1 MNQNSAPS
9 GYGIAA
15 LALVASWF
23 VLCAPW
29 LFGDVSIP
37 YDAKAHFQAQVQFLA
52 NALHTG
58 QSPFWN
64 PYVFAGSP
72 QIADP
77 QSMILSPAV
86 LIAIFDPTPSF
97 QLVDGFTFGLMAFG
111 GFSILMLF
119 RDRGWHPAGAIV
131 AALGFA
137 FGASA
142 AWRIQHIGQV
152 QSFAFFAM
160 ALWLLAR
167 ALDRQSI
174 RWGIAAGAAT
184 GLMIVEP
191 DQVAFLA
198 ALVLAGFV
206 FHHWVDGDGR
216 AKRLAESVRPLLAAG
231 LVCFVIAA
239 LPLLMTVLFVMSSS
253 RPSIEF
259 HEATRGSLHP
269 ASLLTLLF
277 SDLYGAFD
285 KAVRYW
291 GPFSPTWN
299 PNEITLSQN
308 MSQLYIGALPIALII
323 GLGFSRRLL
332 LAREI
337 RFYTAATLFV
347 ILYALGSNTPFYR
360 LLYEVVPGV
369 SLFRRPAD
377 ATFLIGGLMAIL
389 GGYLVHRWVTDTALA
404 EQRRASIR
412 FKVSVLLALCATALA
427 IAASQGRVEVAIRPI
442 VMSLAWLTA
451 SVTTLMLVTRLPY
464 RPTWAMVAALA
475 VVLTADLA
483 FNNGPNEST
492 ALPRKNFAMLDPD
505 KPNET
510 IRIIKS
516 LAHQPPGSPRRDRV
530 ELAGLGFDWPNAAM
544 VHGFDHTLGYN
555 PLRLADFSRAVG
567 AGDSIIGPDQRTF
580 TALFPSY
587 HSRLANLLGL
597 RYIVSPIPVD
607 KIDHHMKPTD
617 LRFMART
624 QDGYLYE
631 NTEAL
636 PRVLFVHNWQ
646 IADFGRII
654 RDGKWPPADPRYTV
668 LLDQRPNLPLMTT
681 SLETPEEWKPPSVHI
696 QRYENTVIDIE
707 VDTVESGFV
716 VLNDVWHPWWFATI
730 DGRPAKI
737 HKANV
742 LFRAVI
748 VGPGRHKIRFEFA
761 PVAGALQELRSKLA
775 AYRNDSQPAA
785 PQVGEPGDPLASL
798 HVF

>member
-1 MNQNSAPS
+1 MNHNSAPS

-15 LALVASWF
+15 LALLASWV

-52 NALHTG
+52 NALHSG

-64 PYVFAGSP
+64 PHVFAGSP

-77 QSMILSPAV
+77 QSLILSPAV
-86 LIAIFDPTPSF
+86 LVALIDPTPSF
-97 QLVDGFTFGLMAFG
+97 QLVDGFTFGLLALG
-111 GFSILMLF
+111 GLSILMLF

-152 QSFAFFAM
+152 QSFAFFAI
-160 ALWLLAR
+160 ALWMLAR
-167 ALDRQSI
+167 TLDRQSI
-174 RWGIAAGAAT
+174 RWGIGTGAIT
-184 GLMIVEP
+184 GLMIAEP

-198 ALVLAGFV
+198 ALVLVGFV
-206 FHHWVDGDGR
+206 LSHWLDGDGR
-216 AKRLAESVRPLLAAG
+216 RLRFTASIRPLLAVGVTCIA
-231 LVCFVIAA
+231 IAA
-239 LPLLMTVLFVMSSS
+239 LPLLMTILFVLSSS

-259 HEATRGSLHP
+259 SEATRGSLHP
-269 ASLLTLLF
+269 ASLLTLVF
-277 SDLYGAFD
+277 ADLYGAFD
-285 KAVRYW
+285 TAVRYW
-291 GPFSPTWN
+291 GPFSPSWN

-337 RFYTAATLFV
+337 RFYTAATVLV

-360 LLYEVVPGV
+360 LLYEVLPGV

-377 ATFLIGGLMAIL
+377 ATFMMGGLLAIL
-389 GGYLVHRWVTDTALA
+389 GGYLVHRWVTDTALS
-404 EQRRASIR
+404 EHGRASIR
-412 FKVSVLLALCATALA
+412 FKLSMLIALSGVA
-427 IAASQGRVEVAIRPI
+427 IGVAASQGMVDVAIRPI
-442 VMSLAWLTA
+442 VISLSWLAA
-451 SVTTLMLVTRLPY
+451 SVATLLLVTRLPY
-464 RPTWAMVAALA
+464 RAEWAMVIALA
-475 VVLTADLA
+475 GVLTADLA
-483 FNNGPNEST
+483 LNNGPNEST
-492 ALPRKNFAMLDPD
+492 ALPRKNFTMLDPD
-505 KPNET
+505 APNET

-516 LAHQPPGSPRRDRV
+516 LSKQPPGSTRRDRV

-555 PLRLADFSRAVG
+555 PLRLADFTRAVG
-567 AGDSIIGPDQRTF
+567 AEDSIIGPNQRKF
-580 TALFPSY
+580 TPLFPSY
-587 HSRLANLLGL
+587 HCRLANLLGL

-607 KIDHHMKPTD
+607 KIDHRMKPTD

-624 QDGYLYE
+624 ADGYVYE
-631 NTEAL
+631 NTDAL

-646 IADFGRII
+646 IADFGRIM
-654 RDGKWPPADPRYTV
+654 RDGKWPLADPRYTV
-668 LLDQRPNLPLMTT
+668 LLDQRPTVPLSA
-681 SLETPEEWKPPSVHI
+681 SLEAPEEWKPPIVRI
-696 QRYENTVIDIE
+696 VRYENTVIDIE
-707 VDTVESGFV
+707 VDAAESGFV

-730 DGRPAKI
+730 DGSPAKV

-748 VGPGRHKIRFEFA
+748 VGPGRHQVRFEFA

-775 AYRNDSQPAA
+775 GYRSDGA
-785 PQVGEPGDPLASL
+785 PVKSPPDEPSDEMAEL
-798 HVF
+798 HAF

>member
-1 MNQNSAPS
+1 VNHDSAPS

-15 LALVASWF
+15 LALVASWI

-52 NALHTG
+52 NALHSG

-64 PYVFAGSP
+64 PHVFAGSP

-77 QSMILSPAV
+77 QSLVLSPAV
-86 LIAIFDPTPSF
+86 LVALLDPTPSF
-97 QLVDGFTFGLMAFG
+97 QLVDGFTFGLMALG

-142 AWRIQHIGQV
+142 AWRIQHVGQV
-152 QSFAFFAM
+152 QSFAFFAI

-167 ALDRQSI
+167 TIDRRSP
-174 RWGIAAGAAT
+174 RWGMAAGAAA
-184 GLMIVEP
+184 GLMIVEQ

-198 ALVLAGFV
+198 ALVLAGLV
-206 FHHWVDGDGR
+206 LNHWIDGDR
-216 AKRLAESVRPLLAAG
+216 RKARLAASVRPLLAAG
-231 LVCFVIAA
+231 VTCFVIAA
-239 LPLLMTVLFVMSSS
+239 LPLLMTVLFVLSSS

-259 HEATRGSLHP
+259 TEATRGSLHP

-277 SDLYGAFD
+277 SDLYGAYD
-285 KAVRYW
+285 EAVRYW
-291 GPFSPTWN
+291 GPFSPSWN

-308 MSQLYIGALPIALII
+308 MSQLYIGALPIALIL
-323 GLGFSRRLL
+323 GLGFSRRLVF
-332 LAREI
+332 AREI
-337 RFYTAATLFV
+337 RFYTIATLLV
-347 ILYALGSNTPFYR
+347 ILYALGANTPFYR
-360 LLYEVVPGV
+360 LVYEVVPGV
-369 SLFRRPAD
+369 ALFRRPAD
-377 ATFLIGGLMAIL
+377 ATFLMGGLMAIL
-389 GGYLVHRWVTDTALA
+389 GGYLVHRWVTDAAPAVHGRALVHLKG
-404 EQRRASIR
+404 SLLL
-412 FKVSVLLALCATALA
+412 VLLAAALA
-427 IAASQGRVEVAIRPI
+427 VAASQGKIDVAIRPI
-442 VMSLAWLTA
+442 AISLAWLAA
-451 SVTTLMLVTRLPY
+451 SIGTLLLVTRLSY
-464 RPTWAMVAALA
+464 RPTWAMVSALA

-483 FNNGPNEST
+483 LNNGPNEST
-492 ALPRKNFAMLDPD
+492 ALPRKNFTMLDPD
-505 KPNET
+505 APNET
-510 IRIIKS
+510 IRIIKALS
-516 LAHQPPGSPRRDRV
+516 KQPLGSPRRDRV
-530 ELAGLGFDWPNAAM
+530 ELAGLGFDWPNAPM
-544 VHGFDHTLGYN
+544 VHGLDHTLGYN
-555 PLRLADFSRAVG
+555 PLRLADFTRAVG
-567 AGDSIIGPDQRTF
+567 AEDSIIGPNQRRF

-587 HSRLANLLGL
+587 RCRLANLLGL

-607 KIDHHMKPTD
+607 RIDRLMKPTD

-624 QDGYLYE
+624 PEGYLYE

-646 IADFGRII
+646 IADFGRIM
-654 RDGKWPPADPRYTV
+654 RDGAWPPADPRYTV
-668 LLDQRPNLPLMTT
+668 LLDQRPIVPQAT
-681 SLETPEEWKPPSVHI
+681 SLDAPEEWKPASVRI

-707 VDTVESGFV
+707 VDTTEPGFV

-730 DGRPAKI
+730 DGLPAKV

-748 VGPGRHKIRFEFA
+748 VGPGRHQIRFEFA

-775 AYRNDSQPAA
+775 AYRIDGPPATA
-785 PQVGEPGDPLASL
+785 PADEPGEPLASL
-798 HVF
+798 YAF